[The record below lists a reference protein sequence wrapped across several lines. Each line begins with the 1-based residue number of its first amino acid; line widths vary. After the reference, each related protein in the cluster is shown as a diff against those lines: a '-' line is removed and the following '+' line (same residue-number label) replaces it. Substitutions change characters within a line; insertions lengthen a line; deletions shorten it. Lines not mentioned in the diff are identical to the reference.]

1 MRSPYTIPGD
11 LKNMQDRENSKDNG
25 FQLGNVVLIATAH
38 LVHDIYSSFLAPI
51 LPLLIARFG
60 LSYTLAGLLTV
71 AQRAPSLFNPLLGLL
86 ADRIHIRYLLIL
98 APAITSVSMSLLGLA
113 PNYGVLVVLLLAM
126 GVGAMCFHVPGP
138 VMMKTVSGKR
148 VGQGMGYF
156 MLGGE
161 AARSIGPL
169 VILGAVSLWGL
180 DGTWKL
186 IPFGLAASAIL
197 FFRFRKMVI
206 QKPAAPTSGR
216 SGIGH
221 TLRGFLPFFGILA
234 GYTLFMSLMR
244 FTLMIFL
251 PTYLTGRGE
260 DLWFAGISLSVLE
273 VTGAIGTFYGGGLS
287 DRVGRK
293 KLLLAV
299 SIVSPVLGWM
309 FLLTHGWVSIAVLLV
324 LGFSLF
330 SAAPVVLALVQ
341 DARSDRP
348 AFINSIYM
356 TMTFLSSAFTAV
368 VIGWGGDHFGLD
380 NTFRVMFSLSFLA
393 VPFVWFLADRHLGV
407 VGPDKE

>member
-1 MRSPYTIPGD
+1 MNYNPQEKRKGAGH
-11 LKNMQDRENSKDNG
+11 RKDNG
-25 FQLGNVVLIATAH
+25 FQRGNVILIATAH

-51 LPLLIARFG
+51 LPLLIARFS
-60 LSYTLAGLLTV
+60 LSYTMADLLTV
-71 AQRAPSLFNPLLGLL
+71 AQRAPFLFNPLMGLL
-86 ADRIHIRYLLIL
+86 VDRIQTRYFLIL
-98 APAITSVSMSLLGLA
+98 APTITAVSMSLLGVA
-113 PNYGVLVVLLLAM
+113 PTYGILVVLLLSM

-138 VMMKTVSGKR
+138 VMMKAVSGNR
-148 VGQGMGYF
+148 VVQGMGWF

-180 DGTWKL
+180 EGTWKL

-197 FFRFRKMVI
+197 FFRFRKMVFR
-206 QKPAAPTSGR
+206 KEATHSSKR
-216 SGIGH
+216 SGVRR

-234 GYTLFMSLMR
+234 GYTLFTSLMR

-273 VTGAIGTFYGGGLS
+273 LTGAVGTFYGGGLS
-287 DRVGRK
+287 DRLGRRRM
-293 KLLLAV
+293 LLAL
-299 SIVSPVLGWM
+299 SIVSPVLGWV
-309 FLLTHGWVSIAVLLV
+309 FILTHGWFSIAVLLAM
-324 LGFSLF
+324 GFSVF
-330 SAAPVVLALVQ
+330 AAGPVVLALVQ
-341 DARSDRP
+341 EARSDRP

-356 TMTFLSSAFTAV
+356 TMSFLSSAFTAV
-368 VIGWGGDHFGLD
+368 VVGWGGDHFGLD
-380 NTFRVMFSLSFLA
+380 NTFRAAFLLSFFA

-407 VGPDKE
+407 RQ